1 MIDGKVKGV
10 LTKNGAY
17 FKTKAIIIASGTY
30 LKSKVIIGDHTYDEG
45 PSGLLPAN
53 ELSKSL
59 NEIGIDLRRFKTGTP
74 ARINKRSVD
83 FSKMEEQCGD
93 IGSSIF
99 IY

>member
-1 MIDGKVKGV
+1 MLKNGKVKGV

-17 FKTKAIIIASGTY
+17 FTTKAIIIASGTY
-30 LKSKVIIGDHTYDEG
+30 LKSKVIIGDLTYDEG

-59 NEIGIDLRRFKTGTP
+59 DEIGIALRRFKTGTP

-83 FSKMEEQCGD
+83 FSKMEEQTG
-93 IGSSIF
+93 
-99 IY
+99 